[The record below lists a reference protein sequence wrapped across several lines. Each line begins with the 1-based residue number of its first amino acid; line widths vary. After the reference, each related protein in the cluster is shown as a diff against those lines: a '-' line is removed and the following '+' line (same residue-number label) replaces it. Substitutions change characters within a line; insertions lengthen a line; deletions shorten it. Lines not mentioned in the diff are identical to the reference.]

1 MSDNVNRDVSPRPR
15 LMLIRKKLQPLY
27 VKWILQRFYDDDV
40 EEISRRQRQNRSRF
54 IRDSSEKKE
63 IQ

>member
-1 MSDNVNRDVSPRPR
+1 MSDNVNRDVSPR
-15 LMLIRKKLQPLY
+15 LMLIRKKLHPLY

-40 EEISRRQRQNRSRF
+40 EAVSRRQRQNRSRF
-54 IRDSSEKKE
+54 IRDSSEKRE